1 MLRGSGRGEGKGNAR
16 PAGSAGSRP
25 PPVPHSAAAA
35 ILSLNRCYRGHK
47 MPPACSR
54 RFFTARGTLGAGRG
68 GPGACAKVR
77 PPPARG
83 APARGAA
90 RAGIR
95 PRDGRRKPSA
105 RARTPPSRRAN
116 DRRRFPS
123 APSNASRR
131 VLDVRMRVTE
141 ARARAE
147 EEGEKR
153 LCPPCTLKGLGR
165 LGCGQGLLGLRS
177 HKVWCQQVVVT
188 DSRMSLRSPL
198 EVAVFAQGDGRQC
211 PRCLHSS
218 CDTSAGAFP
227 GRVRHRA
234 LSSCIPIARI
244 SPVK

>member
-90 RAGIR
+90 RAGMR

-165 LGCGQGLLGLRS
+165 QGCGQGLLGLRS
-177 HKVWCQQVVVT
+177 HKVW
-188 DSRMSLRSPL
+188 
-198 EVAVFAQGDGRQC
+198 
-211 PRCLHSS
+211 
-218 CDTSAGAFP
+218 
-227 GRVRHRA
+227 
-234 LSSCIPIARI
+234 
-244 SPVK
+244 